1 MLEGEKNLI
10 PFNER
15 TEDEQREIAK
25 KGGVASG
32 KARRKK
38 RTMKEAAQLILK
50 APANSKYKE
59 LLSECGIPEQD
70 CTNLMAI
77 MASAVMKAAE
87 GDIKAAIFVR
97 DTLGE
102 NPQYKI
108 NEKRL
113 ELLATDKDK
122 SNSLVDEWVAAVMQ
136 ADKNKP

>member
-87 GDIKAAIFVR
+87 GDIKAAVFVR

-113 ELLATDKDK
+113 ELLVTDKDK
-122 SNSLVDEWVAAVMQ
+122 PESLVDEWVAAVMQ